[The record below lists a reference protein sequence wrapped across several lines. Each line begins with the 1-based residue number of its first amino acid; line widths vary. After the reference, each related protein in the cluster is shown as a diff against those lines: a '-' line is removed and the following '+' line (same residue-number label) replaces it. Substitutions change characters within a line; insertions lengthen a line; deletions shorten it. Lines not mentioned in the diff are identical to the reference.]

1 MAAGTFAFYEK
12 WNTMGSIKLNTFSDV
27 ILNISLVLIIAGQII
42 FIVSFA
48 GCIGALRENTTL
60 LKFVSISPFSLY
72 LVNLFEDLKIADLI
86 FASIIITYN
95 KSHHCFMSYIDKHL
109 IERFY

>member
-60 LKFVSISPFSLY
+60 LKFVSKLLILSLVHI
-72 LVNLFEDLKIADLI
+72 LNGRNNNVNPTFLI
-86 FASIIITYN
+86 RVVEQN
-95 KSHHCFMSYIDKHL
+95 
-109 IERFY
+109 

>member
-1 MAAGTFAFYEK
+1 MYLEITILLIFNNLQERFLQLFGGLLVAAGTFAFYEK

-60 LKFVSISPFSLY
+60 LKFVSKLIILDIFIIVLPP
-72 LVNLFEDLKIADLI
+72 LK
-86 FASIIITYN
+86 
-95 KSHHCFMSYIDKHL
+95 
-109 IERFY
+109 

>member
-1 MAAGTFAFYEK
+1 
-12 WNTMGSIKLNTFSDV
+12 MGSIKLNTFSDV

-60 LKFVSISPFSLY
+60 LKFVSLY
-72 LVNLFEDLKIADLI
+72 LFAIKTVGDTLRFGLKKKIGY
-86 FASIIITYN
+86 FFITN
-95 KSHHCFMSYIDKHL
+95 QTS
-109 IERFY
+109 RN

>member
-1 MAAGTFAFYEK
+1 
-12 WNTMGSIKLNTFSDV
+12 MGSIKLNTFSDV

-60 LKFVSISPFSLY
+60 LKFVSK
-72 LVNLFEDLKIADLI
+72 LFKQPYYFIV
-86 FASIIITYN
+86 F
-95 KSHHCFMSYIDKHL
+95 
-109 IERFY
+109 

>member
-1 MAAGTFAFYEK
+1 
-12 WNTMGSIKLNTFSDV
+12 MGSIKLNTFSDV

-60 LKFVSISPFSLY
+60 LKFVSIY
-72 LVNLFEDLKIADLI
+72 LNVLNNLKL
-86 FASIIITYN
+86 TTR
-95 KSHHCFMSYIDKHL
+95 FMAQ
-109 IERFY
+109 